1 MVNYIKEYFKTEEHD
16 LTSLIG
22 SSSTNND
29 DKIKEIKRQINKL
42 QKDLELKTDELHKEV
57 ESMYTNNFVPL
68 SSKVGIKYDGRTN

>member
-29 DKIKEIKRQINKL
+29 DLLPYYAIYM
-42 QKDLELKTDELHKEV
+42 V
-57 ESMYTNNFVPL
+57 
-68 SSKVGIKYDGRTN
+68 

>member
-42 QKDLELKTDELHKEV
+42 QKDLLELIEN
-57 ESMYTNNFVPL
+57 Y
-68 SSKVGIKYDGRTN
+68 